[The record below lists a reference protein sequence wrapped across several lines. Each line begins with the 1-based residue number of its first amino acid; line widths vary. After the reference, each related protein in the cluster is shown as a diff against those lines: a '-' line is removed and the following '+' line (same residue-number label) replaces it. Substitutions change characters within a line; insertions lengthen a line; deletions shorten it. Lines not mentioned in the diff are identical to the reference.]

1 MGVFRLFLALSVL
14 LGHTRGHGFF
24 GLSFVYPEIAVQTF
38 FMISGFYMALVLNE
52 KYNQP
57 GQYTV
62 FLKQRFLRLYPTYFI
77 LIAAV
82 VLIDFAVYGITGRP
96 WGSLQVWFDNLHLL
110 SPAAVVFLVLENLVI
125 FGQEIVMLLGLDP
138 ATGAFHLFWHN
149 DAVKPISCSF
159 FLLIGSSWSL
169 AVEFSFYVL
178 APFLVRRPVRA
189 QIVIFA
195 LCFIVRAAIFLT
207 VQDDAYHWIYF
218 LFPPNLFFF
227 MAGSLGYV
235 IYKNYQARLKAAAI
249 SKPWILVIF
258 SLLALDYCRFPGTRQ
273 LYLIWMPLVFVM
285 VPLLFAATCR
295 NRLDRLIGELSYPC
309 YLIHPHVLRFTI
321 PLFSA
326 PRYQWL
332 LGPAS
337 IGLTLIL
344 SYLFYRFI
352 EMKTERFRES
362 LYQKSRPASP
372 KQTPSS
378 VPPLEP
384 SAPTL
389 N

>member
-24 GLSFVYPEIAVQTF
+24 GLSFVYSEIAVQSF

-57 GQYTV
+57 GQYTM

-82 VLIDFAVYGITGRP
+82 VLIDCAVYGMTGQRV
-96 WGSLQVWFDNLHLL
+96 GSVKSWDTASHIL
-110 SPAAVVFLVLENLVI
+110 SPMAMAYFVLENLII
-125 FGQEIVMLLGLDP
+125 FGQDIVMLLRVDP
-138 ATGAFHLFWHN
+138 TTGAFHLFWH
-149 DAVKPISCSF
+149 DSAFKPLDGAF

-178 APFLVRRPVRA
+178 APFLVCRPPRA
-189 QIVIFA
+189 QIAIFA
-195 LCFIVRAAIFLT
+195 LCFLIRAVTYYA
-207 VQDDAYHWIYF
+207 VPQDGYHWIYC

-227 MAGSLGYV
+227 MAGSLSYI
-235 IYKNYQARLKAAAI
+235 IYKNHQARLKAIAV
-249 SKPWILVIF
+249 SKPWILVLF
-258 SLLALDYCRFPGTRQ
+258 ALLALDYCRFPHTRQ

-285 VPLLFAATCR
+285 VPLLFALTCR
-295 NRLDRLIGELSYPC
+295 SHLDRLIGELSYPC
-309 YLIHPHVLRFTI
+309 YLIHPHVLLFTI

-326 PRYQWL
+326 PRLQWL
-332 LGPAS
+332 LGPVSFAV
-337 IGLTLIL
+337 TLIL
-344 SYLFYRFI
+344 CYLFYRFI

-362 LYQKSRPASP
+362 LYQKSKQAL
-372 KQTPSS
+372 KQTPSP

-384 SAPTL
+384 STPTA